1 MFPKL
6 DPENNEEHRCLCG
19 SKKVKPIMFM
29 RDQEGRFI
37 REMTTYQGDLFR
49 IYCKPCYEK
58 EIWNLETTED
68 W

>member
-19 SKKVKPIMFM
+19 SKKVKPIMFV
-29 RDQEGRFI
+29 RDPEG
-37 REMTTYQGDLFR
+37 TFR